1 MERGLPVISFE
12 KYQAKN
18 IARQNLFIVIT
29 RDYIDDENV
38 CLEY

>member
-12 KYQAKN
+12 KYENEK
-18 IARQNLFIVIT
+18 IAGQNLLIVIT
-29 RDYIDDENV
+29 RDYFDDGNV

>member
-18 IARQNLFIVIT
+18 ITRQNLFILIT
-29 RDYIDDENV
+29 RDYFDDEYV